1 MQLNQNQTKIL
12 EHLQSLSQGATADDL
27 INVLNITK
35 TAVKEHLNKL
45 VHQGFITFEDSK
57 GFIGRPKRYYKLTEE
72 GVHIFPKQYSWLS
85 NIILEQL
92 SHEMGPEGVR
102 NFMKNLA
109 DAISNEQKHEF
120 EKTASTTEALKKIT
134 ALLSDLGYRASLKQS
149 DLRKGAVIEATNC
162 VYHTVAKKH
171 PELCSFD
178 IRLIENLS
186 QLDVKLESC
195 IARGGE
201 SCRFCLRQK

>member
-27 INVLNITK
+27 IHVLNITK

-45 VHQGFITFEDSK
+45 VHQGFINFEDSK
-57 GFIGRPKRYYKLTEE
+57 GFIGRPKRYYKLTDE
-72 GVHIFPKQYSWLS
+72 GVHVFPKQYSWLS
-85 NIILEQL
+85 NIVLEQL
-92 SHEMGPEGVR
+92 SSEMGPKGVQK
-102 NFMKNLA
+102 FMKNLA
-109 DAISNEQKHEF
+109 DAISKDHQNEFDKI
-120 EKTASTTEALKKIT
+120 TSSTESLKKIT
-134 ALLSDLGYRASLKQS
+134 ALLSELGYRASLKQS
-149 DLRKGAVIEATNC
+149 DLRKGAIIEATNC
-162 VYHTVAKKH
+162 VYHNVAKKH

-186 QLDVKLESC
+186 NLDVKLESC

-201 SCRFCLRQK
+201 LCRFCLRHK